1 MEVGGSMSG
10 DVLLRPVE
18 SADLSAL
25 LALNNDAVPA
35 VNQLESDE
43 LSWFADVAHTF
54 LVAGHPEVDG
64 YAGFLIGLEG
74 PELGYRSDNYRWFCE
89 RYERFIYVDRV
100 VVAPAAWGLGL
111 GRSLYTEFISAADGH
126 PVLCAEVNLVPRNDR
141 SLAFHE
147 AFGFVP
153 VGEQDTEG
161 GSKRV
166 QMLALE
172 L

>member
-1 MEVGGSMSG
+1 M
-10 DVLLRPVE
+10 
-18 SADLSAL
+18 
-25 LALNNDAVPA
+25 NNEAVPA
-35 VNQLESDE
+35 VNHLDAGD
-43 LSWFADVAHTF
+43 LSWFSGVAHTF
-54 LVAGHPEVDG
+54 LVACRAETGDP
-64 YAGFLIGLEG
+64 AGFLIGLEG
-74 PELGYRSDNYRWFCE
+74 PGLAYRSDNYRWFSE

-100 VVAPAAWGLGL
+100 VVAPEAWGLGL
-111 GRSLYTEFISAADGH
+111 GRSLYTGFISAAEGH
-126 PVLCAEVNLVPRNDR
+126 PVLCAEVNLLPRNDR

>member
-1 MEVGGSMSG
+1 MSTE
-10 DVLLRPVE
+10 VLLRPVE
-18 SADLSAL
+18 PADLTTV
-25 LALNNDAVPA
+25 LAMNNEAVPA
-35 VNQLESDE
+35 VNHLDAGD
-43 LSWFADVAHTF
+43 LSWLSGVAHTF
-54 LVAGHPEVDG
+54 LVACRAETGR

-74 PELGYRSDNYRWFCE
+74 PGLAYRSDNYRWFSE
-89 RYERFIYVDRV
+89 RYEHFIYVDRV
-100 VVAPAAWGLGL
+100 VVAPNDWGTGI
-111 GRSLYTEFISAADGH
+111 GRALYTEFVSAADRH
-126 PVLCAEVNLVPRNDR
+126 PVLCAEVNLLPRNDR

-166 QMLALE
+166 QMLVLE

>member
-1 MEVGGSMSG
+1 MSTE
-10 DVLLRPVE
+10 VLLRPVE
-18 SADLSAL
+18 PADLTTV
-25 LALNNDAVPA
+25 LAMNNEAVPA
-35 VNQLESDE
+35 VNHLDAGD
-43 LSWFADVAHTF
+43 LSWLSGVAHTF
-54 LVAGHPEVDG
+54 LVACRAETGR

-74 PELGYRSDNYRWFCE
+74 PGLAYRSDNYRWFSE
-89 RYERFIYVDRV
+89 RYEHFIYVDRV
-100 VVAPAAWGLGL
+100 VVAPNDWGTGI
-111 GRSLYTEFISAADGH
+111 GRALYTEFVSAVDRH
-126 PVLCAEVNLVPRNDR
+126 PVLCAEVNLLPRNDR

-166 QMLALE
+166 QMLVLE

>member
-1 MEVGGSMSG
+1 MSTE
-10 DVLLRPVE
+10 VLLRPVE
-18 SADLSAL
+18 PADLTTV
-25 LALNNDAVPA
+25 LAMNNEAVPA
-35 VNQLESDE
+35 VNHLDAGD
-43 LSWFADVAHTF
+43 LSWFSGVAHTF
-54 LVAGHPEVDG
+54 LVACRAETGR

-74 PELGYRSDNYRWFCE
+74 PGLAYRSDNYRWFSE
-89 RYERFIYVDRV
+89 RYEHFIYVDRV
-100 VVAPAAWGLGL
+100 VVAPNDWGTGI
-111 GRSLYTEFISAADGH
+111 GRALYTEFVSAADRH
-126 PVLCAEVNLVPRNDR
+126 PVLCAEVNLLPRNDR

-166 QMLALE
+166 QMLVLE